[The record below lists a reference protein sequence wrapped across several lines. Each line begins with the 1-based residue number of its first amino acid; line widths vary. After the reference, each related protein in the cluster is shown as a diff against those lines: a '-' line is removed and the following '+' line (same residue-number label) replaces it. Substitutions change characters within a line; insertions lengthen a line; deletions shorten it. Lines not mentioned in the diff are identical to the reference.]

1 MGMTCTWA
9 NSPFI
14 PKLGVMLT
22 LVSPL
27 KSSLASLTYIVQKN
41 GEALVKLDVPSER
54 IKSGKRERAPTQDP
68 STRQTTRSHFILPPL
83 TVSEPCTL
91 RASIVADGI
100 EYAACILAAVSNS
113 LQLTR
118 RRMQK
123 RRGHRRQVGSVQHDQ
138 DQRRP
143 RLPKKWLWLF
153 QTPTTLRQV
162 DRLRLESP

>member
-1 MGMTCTWA
+1 MYMGEFPA
-9 NSPFI
+9 FI

-100 EYAACILAAVSNS
+100 EYAAGKLHIS
-113 LQLTR
+113 R
-118 RRMQK
+118 RIELPTVDTKANAETERSQAPSRK
-123 RRGHRRQVGSVQHDQ
+123 RPT
-138 DQRRP
+138 RP
-143 RLPKKWLWLF
+143 RPEK
-153 QTPTTLRQV
+153 T
-162 DRLRLESP
+162 